1 MNKRRLSLLLA
12 IVLTISLAVP
22 ITADA
27 RAMTQQEAAGFWLSW
42 IGYTDQ
48 EVETAGGIDA
58 SAKYIG
64 LVDDTYD
71 PAADCSNE
79 QYETMRQKALELY
92 DTKPALPTE
101 PIPSEPEPPEPE
113 LPEPE
118 LPEPEPSEPEP
129 SEPLPTEPLPT
140 EPPAPVSP
148 MDFQDG
154 LAQPIFNIDS
164 DIARFCVYVETDYDT
179 DADGKLDLIKVVI
192 QLPKAAMNGAYKAG
206 VIYEARPYIAG
217 TGYSFSGRGTYAEDN
232 LYQTVSPRTPA
243 GTATTADVAAN
254 ANSREYNFYENIDW
268 YDYFLVRGFAV
279 VTAAGLGTKGSEGFE
294 TCGTDLEIDAFAS
307 VIEWLNGSP
316 DAAAYTN
323 RTDNIQV
330 EADWSNGKVG
340 MTGRSYSGTTQFGI
354 AGTGVQ
360 GLETIVPVSGIASWY
375 EYTNSQGYRT
385 QRNKSYSEWLASYC
399 ASRAEDSGWNE
410 GTYAKYLNAI
420 ANDEANLNGDYGEHF
435 RRRDYTLNPNIH
447 CSALIVHGLNDNNVR
462 TKNFQL
468 MYDAFQNAGQNVKL
482 LLHQDG
488 HVTPAYGA
496 NKTEQFINGEAY
508 QQVLNRWFSHYL
520 FDIDNGA
527 ENMAAVTAQ
536 SNLDASVWHTGD
548 SWETGNTLT
557 MNTSTK
563 TVNQKIT
570 IQGTI
575 PVTVKAS
582 PSSTSNNNLLHVR
595 LVDTSSSSFNAFPMS
610 SEYDNNTHRN
620 TGSKFEVGGGAEPY
634 TVVELKGQNVKSK
647 VIAEGWMDLANP
659 SAGFASSTA
668 TKESI
673 TSNQQYTYTVYLQPN
688 FYEVA
693 PGHTLKLEVTANSGK
708 IQSYSAAIP
717 VIEAVAAP
725 SEYTVSYAPE
735 ANGTIISDI
744 PSGEMVDADTA
755 ITFCANPDD
764 GYEFSGWSINGKR
777 VSGDATATFTITED
791 TSITASFAKEL
802 VSPPEKDPAPSIP
815 NTPSRPTRPS
825 LPSWLDRFIRPNRFI
840 CFLSER

>member
-1 MNKRRLSLLLA
+1 MNKRRFSLLMA
-12 IVLTISLAVP
+12 IVLIVSLAVP
-22 ITADA
+22 SAVDA
-27 RAMTQQEAAGFWLSW
+27 KAMTQQEAAGFFLSW

-48 EVETAGGIDA
+48 EVEAAGGIDA
-58 SAKYIG
+58 SARYIG

-79 QYETMRQKALELY
+79 QYEAIRQKALELY

-101 PIPSEPEPPEPE
+101 PIPTEPEVTEPEPTETQPIIPEPTE
-113 LPEPE
+113 SQPTQPEPTE
-118 LPEPEPSEPEP
+118 TQPTQPE
-129 SEPLPTEPLPT
+129 
-140 EPPAPVSP
+140 PVSP
-148 MDFQDG
+148 MEFRDG
-154 LAQPIFNIDS
+154 LAQPIFNINK

-179 DADGKLDLIKVVI
+179 DADGKLDLIKVVV
-192 QLPKAAMNGAYKAG
+192 QLPKAAMNGDYKTG

-217 TGYSFSGRGTYAEDN
+217 TGYSFSGSGSYSENN
-232 LYQTVSPRTPA
+232 LYQTAAPRTPN
-243 GTATTADVAAN
+243 GTATSAEVAAN
-254 ANSREYNFYENIDW
+254 ANSREYDFYENIDW

-316 DAAAYTN
+316 DAVAYTN

-330 EADWSNGKVG
+330 DADWSNGKVG
-340 MTGRSYSGTTQFGI
+340 MTGRSYAGTTQFGI
-354 AGTGVQ
+354 ASTGVQ

-385 QRNKSYSEWLASYC
+385 KSNKSYSEWLASYC
-399 ASRAEDSGWNE
+399 ASRAADSGWNKS
-410 GTYAKYLNAI
+410 TYANYLNTI

-447 CSALIVHGLNDNNVR
+447 CSALIVHGLNDDNVR

-468 MYDAFQNAGQNVKL
+468 MYDAFRDAGQNVKL

-520 FDIDNGA
+520 FSIENGA

-536 SNLDASVWHTGD
+536 SNLDASVWHTYD
-548 SWETGNTLT
+548 SWETANTLT
-557 MNTSTK
+557 MNTSSK
-563 TVNQKIT
+563 KVSEKLT

-575 PVTVKAS
+575 PVTVQAS
-582 PSSTSNNNLLHVR
+582 PSSTSSNNLLHIR
-595 LVDTSSSSFNAFPMS
+595 LIDTASSNFNAFPMTGKYDS
-610 SEYDNNTHRN
+610 SIHRN
-620 TGSKFEVGGGAEPY
+620 TGNQFEVGGGAKPY
-634 TVVELKGQNVKSK
+634 TVVELRGQNVRSK

-673 TSNQQYTYTVYLQPN
+673 RKNQQYTYTVYLQPN
-688 FYEVA
+688 CYEVA
-693 PGHTLKLEVTANSGK
+693 PGHTLKLEVTARSGK
-708 IQSYSAAIP
+708 IHSYSAAIP
-717 VIEAVAAP
+717 VREAVAVP
-725 SEYTVSYAPE
+725 SAYTVSYAPE
-735 ANGTIISDI
+735 ENGSIISDI
-744 PSGEMVDADTA
+744 PSGEMVDAGTA
-755 ITFCANPDD
+755 VTFSANPDA
-764 GYEFSGWSINGKR
+764 GYEFSGWSVNGEN
-777 VSGDATATFTITED
+777 VSGEATTTFTITED
-791 TSITASFAKEL
+791 TTVTAGFAKKQA
-802 VSPPEKDPAPSIP
+802 SRPEKDP
-815 NTPSRPTRPS
+815 TPSRPSRPSRPTWPSWPSRPNRPS
-825 LPSWLDRFIRPNRFI
+825 LPG
-840 CFLSER
+840 FLSWSWHEL

>member
-1 MNKRRLSLLLA
+1 MNKRRLSLFLA
-12 IVLTISLAVP
+12 IVLIVSLAVP
-22 ITADA
+22 MTAGA

-48 EVETAGGIDA
+48 EIEAAGGIDP

-71 PAADCSNE
+71 PAADCSNQ
-79 QYETMRQKALELY
+79 QYEAMRQRALELY
-92 DTKPALPTE
+92 DAKPTLPTE
-101 PIPSEPEPPEPE
+101 PIP
-113 LPEPE
+113 
-118 LPEPEPSEPEP
+118 PEPEPSEPNPIEP
-129 SEPLPTEPLPT
+129 PE
-140 EPPAPVSP
+140 PAPVSP

-192 QLPKAAMNGAYKAG
+192 QLPKAAMDGAYKAG

-217 TGYSFSGRGTYAEDN
+217 TGYSFSGSGSYSENN
-232 LYQTVSPRTPA
+232 LYQTVAPRTPL
-243 GTATTADVAAN
+243 GTASTAEVAAN
-254 ANSREYNFYENIDW
+254 ANPREYNFYENIDW

-316 DAAAYTN
+316 DAVAYTN

-330 EADWSNGKVG
+330 DADWSNGKVG

-385 QRNKSYSEWLASYC
+385 RSNTSYSEWLASYC
-399 ASRAEDSGWNE
+399 ASRAEDSGWNKS
-410 GTYAKYLNAI
+410 TYAKYLNAI
-420 ANDEANLNGDYGEHF
+420 ADDEAKLNGDYGEHF
-435 RRRDYTLNPNIH
+435 RRRDYTLSPNIR
-447 CSALIVHGLNDNNVR
+447 CSALIVHGLNDDNVR
-462 TKNFQL
+462 TKNFQM
-468 MYDAFQNAGQNVKL
+468 MYDAFANAGQNVKL

-520 FDIDNGA
+520 FGIDNGA

-536 SNLDASVWHTGD
+536 SNLDGSVWHTGD
-548 SWETGNTLT
+548 SWETPNTLT
-557 MNTSTK
+557 MDTASK
-563 TVNQKIT
+563 QVNEKIT

-582 PSSTSNNNLLHVR
+582 PSSTRNNNLLHVR
-595 LVDTSSSSFNAFPMS
+595 LIDTSSSGFNAFPMS
-610 SEYDNNTHRN
+610 GTYENSIHRN
-620 TGSKFEVGGGAEPY
+620 TGRQFEVGGGAEPY
-634 TVVELKGQNVKSK
+634 QIVELKGQNVKSK

-659 SAGFASSTA
+659 SAGFASSSA
-668 TKESI
+668 TPERI

-693 PGHTLKLEVTANSGK
+693 PGHTLKLEVTAKSGS
-708 IQSYSAAIP
+708 IHSYSAAIP
-717 VIEAVAAP
+717 VLEAVAAP

-735 ANGTIISDI
+735 ENGTIISDI
-744 PSGEMVDADTA
+744 PSGETVDAHTA
-755 ITFCANPDD
+755 VTLCATPDA
-764 GYEFSGWSINGKR
+764 GYEFSGWSVNGKD

-791 TSITASFAKEL
+791 TRIGASFAKKQI
-802 VSPPEKDPAPSIP
+802 SQPEETPAPS
-815 NTPSRPTRPS
+815 TPSRPSRPTWS
-825 LPSWLDRFIRPNRFI
+825 PWPTWFERPDPFNRF
-840 CFLSER
+840 FQKWQFTR